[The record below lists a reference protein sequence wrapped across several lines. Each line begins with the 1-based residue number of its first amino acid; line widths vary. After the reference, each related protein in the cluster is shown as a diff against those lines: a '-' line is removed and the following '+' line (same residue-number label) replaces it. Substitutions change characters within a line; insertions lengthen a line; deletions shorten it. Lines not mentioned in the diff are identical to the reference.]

1 MVQTVR
7 ARVLRTCMDADD
19 AVVHVPGSNAAR
31 AFAAVPVESLSPI
44 ENVPLIEKGVAE
56 TGEPRVADLLS
67 AIVRGLPAAGVG
79 ILFRRGIREL

>member
-1 MVQTVR
+1 LVQTVR
-7 ARVLRTCMDADD
+7 ARVLRTRMVAGDGVIHA
-19 AVVHVPGSNAAR
+19 PGSSAGR
-31 AFAAVPVESLSPI
+31 AFVEVPVESLFPI
-44 ENVPLIEKGVAE
+44 ENVPLVEKGVAE